1 MVLGKQ
7 LTDITPNTQSRNWIV
22 DGDNYSNT
30 ATTIEHDFFTLGK
43 KTVSLIVTD
52 VFGCKGVKTFV
63 DTIEVLPNLE
73 FDFDADFKQG
83 CIPQTVNFS
92 LTKDPSS
99 IYAKKYYWDFPGA
112 TNERDSGLTPPAR
125 TYDKVGS
132 YDITL
137 TVILNNGCTYTK
149 EKKGFVKFG
158 DVINLN
164 LTTSK
169 TSSCLKTNIELTQT
183 VPNLPGNLS
192 WSYSGVPV
200 NVVCIYGS
208 PKILVPSAFT
218 PNGEGTNDVFM
229 PHTKYFNDGSE
240 AGDFLFMVYNRW
252 GEKVFEITQ
261 TSKGWDGT
269 FMGEDC
275 QQGVYAYKIQAR
287 SLVVKFFNEKGTVTL
302 LR

>member
-1 MVLGKQ
+1 MKCGRKNSVTIHGSPEPIFNALPTILCDGPGKSQ

-63 DTIEVLPNLE
+63 DTIELLPNLE
-73 FDFDADFKQG
+73 FDFDADVKQG

-112 TNERDSGLTPPAR
+112 TNERDSGLTPPGR

-137 TVILNNGCTYTK
+137 TVILSNGCTYTK

-158 DVINLN
+158 DV
-164 LTTSK
+164 
-169 TSSCLKTNIELTQT
+169 
-183 VPNLPGNLS
+183 
-192 WSYSGVPV
+192 
-200 NVVCIYGS
+200 
-208 PKILVPSAFT
+208 
-218 PNGEGTNDVFM
+218 
-229 PHTKYFNDGSE
+229 
-240 AGDFLFMVYNRW
+240 
-252 GEKVFEITQ
+252 
-261 TSKGWDGT
+261 

-287 SLVVKFFNEKGTVTL
+287 SLVGKFFNEKGTVTL